1 MNILRDNAAGNDEI
15 LLPSL
20 LFLLTIISRVPFTS
34 KLLYHLDSVQFAL
47 ALDKYDITV
56 HQPHPPGYFLY
67 VMLGRFLNFFIKD
80 ANTTLV
86 SLSVIFSS
94 LTVVALYYVGKE
106 VFDTRTGFLAGVLAL
121 TSPNVWFHGE
131 VALSYIVEAF
141 FTTLAAL
148 ICWRVYK
155 GEHRYIWLSVII
167 LGIAGG
173 IRQNTIVFLMPLWL
187 FSVKG
192 VPLRKII
199 PSLALLGLVC
209 LLWFVPMVW
218 MTGGWKVYNDAF
230 QELWL
235 FNTGHVSVFERG
247 WSSFR
252 VFSSALFI
260 FTIYGI
266 GAGVLMLG
274 LAAYSLIRHRRL
286 ASLDPD
292 KMIFFSL
299 WALPPFLFY
308 LLIFIH
314 PANPGYALAFLPA
327 ILVLTAASIR
337 YVGDE
342 LKQAINKDVSLS
354 VLSVVVVL
362 NISFFL
368 FSAYPVSARE
378 IRNHDR
384 DLSILLEGIRGYEP
398 SKTAIFVAPY
408 IFFGYRQI
416 MYYLPEYRTYQVDVR
431 VAPGGEIR
439 KTFWGLKRET
449 FVTDEVDL
457 PGEVSTFIIPVIGDD
472 KKKHTG
478 LPGVDVKELP
488 PTNISLVSGRISL
501 IKEIFPELRVR

>member
-1 MNILRDNAAGNDEI
+1 M
-15 LLPSL
+15 
-20 LFLLTIISRVPFTS
+20 
-34 KLLYHLDSVQFAL
+34 DSVQFAL
-47 ALDKYDITV
+47 ALEKYDITV

-86 SLSVIFSS
+86 SLSVIFSG
-94 LTVVALYYVGKE
+94 LTVVAIYYLGKE
-106 VFDTRTGFLAGVLAL
+106 VFEKRIGFLAGVLAL
-121 TSPNVWFHGE
+121 TSPNIWFHGE

-141 FTTLAAL
+141 FTTLVAL

-155 GEHRYIWLSVII
+155 GEHKYIWLSVVI

-192 VPLRKII
+192 VPLRNII
-199 PSLALLGLVC
+199 PALALLGLVC

-218 MTGGWKVYNDAF
+218 MAGGWNVYHEAF
-230 QELWL
+230 RELWL

-252 VFSSALFI
+252 IFSSALFV
-260 FTIYGI
+260 FTIYGT
-266 GAGVLMLG
+266 GAGVLILG
-274 LAAYSLIRHRRL
+274 LAAYSLIRHSRL
-286 ASLDPD
+286 AFLDLNIV
-292 KMIFFSL
+292 IFLSL
-299 WALPPFLFY
+299 WALPPVLFY

-327 ILVLTAASIR
+327 ILVLTAASMR
-337 YVGDE
+337 YLGDE
-342 LKQAINKDVSLS
+342 LKQSIKKDISLS
-354 VLSVVVVL
+354 IFSVVIVL

-368 FSAYPVSARE
+368 FSSYPVSSGE

-384 DLSILLEGIRGYEP
+384 DLSILFDGIRGFEP

-431 VAPGGEIR
+431 VAPSGEIR

-457 PGEVSTFIIPVIGDD
+457 PNEVSTFIIPVIADD
-472 KKKHTG
+472 KKRHTG
-478 LPGVDVKELP
+478 LPGVKVKELL

-501 IKEIFPELRVR
+501 IKEIIPELRVR